1 MQLRRGHYREDS
13 QSPRDPQLLLLWAMT
28 GDYFCF
34 QGFSTMKADLVH
46 IMLGSIRYLDS
57 EPMASETDCRSVEY
71 LNFEDWDVR
80 INRLRIRR
88 WTW

>member
-1 MQLRRGHYREDS
+1 
-13 QSPRDPQLLLLWAMT
+13 
-28 GDYFCF
+28 
-34 QGFSTMKADLVH
+34 MKADLVH